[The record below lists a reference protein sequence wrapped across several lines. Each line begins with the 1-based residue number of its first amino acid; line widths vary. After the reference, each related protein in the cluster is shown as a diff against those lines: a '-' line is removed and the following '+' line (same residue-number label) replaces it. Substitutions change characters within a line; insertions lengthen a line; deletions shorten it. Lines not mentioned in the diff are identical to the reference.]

1 MLVEIGGKCSSVII
15 YFLSDL
21 HNRNENRRLLHKER
35 MFYLKDLFLK
45 VSSLITFL
53 AFEGCLLQSDGNK
66 NAKQV

>member
-35 MFYLKDLFLK
+35 IFNLKDLFLK
-45 VSSLITFL
+45 VSSLITFRDL
-53 AFEGCLLQSDGNK
+53 KAASKVMETK
-66 NAKQV
+66 M

>member
-35 MFYLKDLFLK
+35 IFSFLK
-45 VSSLITFL
+45 SKQFDNIAL
-53 AFEGCLLQSDGNK
+53 EGCLLQSDGNK
-66 NAKQV
+66 NVKQV